1 MQRLNTMVSSLVLR
15 RTKEELSGGI
25 LKLTKKIET
34 RHTIKL
40 RPEEMIVYKYL
51 YSEARWDEC

>member
-15 RTKEELSGGI
+15 RTKEELSGGV

-51 YSEARWDEC
+51 YSEAR